1 MRGQK
6 RRPDQVGETIRQVVA
21 DALLT
26 ELRDPRIGFVTVT
39 EVRVTN
45 DLAVATIR
53 VSIMG
58 EPAEREAALAGLG
71 SAAGFLRKRVGQA
84 LSVRIVPE
92 LRFELDRGQE
102 HSARIN
108 QILGELRGERGD

>member
-1 MRGQK
+1 MRGPK

-58 EPAEREAALAGLG
+58 EDAERDAALEGLG
-71 SAAGFLRKRVGQA
+71 SAAGYLRKLVAQA

-108 QILGELRGERGD
+108 QILSELREERGD